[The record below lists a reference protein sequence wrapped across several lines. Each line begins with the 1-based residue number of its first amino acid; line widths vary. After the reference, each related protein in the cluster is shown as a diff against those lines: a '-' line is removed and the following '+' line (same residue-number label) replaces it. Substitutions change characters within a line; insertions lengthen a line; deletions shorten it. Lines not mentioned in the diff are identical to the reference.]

1 VKPRRPA
8 TPALPTKLPAATYTR
23 VSTTSGLHQEL
34 TSLDVQREA
43 CRTRIAHEPTWN
55 LLPESYDDGGYTGA
69 NTDRPAFQRLI
80 ADIRAGHVK
89 VVVVYKL
96 DRICRSFTDFAKLV
110 ELCEEHNVVLVSVTQ
125 NFNTGDIMGRLL
137 RNLLAIFAEFEREL
151 IVERTRDKIAAARR
165 AGKWTG
171 GLPPLGYDLV
181 GGKLVVHEAEA
192 LVVREIFALYLEH
205 RAVLTVVRVLTERGR
220 LPKMRRKKEP
230 ADKAREAA
238 PGTSEASA
246 PAVPPWTKD
255 MVLRVLR
262 CPVYT
267 GVLTSGDEV
276 FKGEHPAILDRE
288 TFEHV
293 QRTLEDHAG
302 RPPVSGRNPDYL
314 LTGRLRCGACSKAM
328 TPASTTKDNR
338 TYRFYRCITRDKRGK
353 EACAGRPLPAA
364 TIEGYVVERLREM
377 GRTHYADEVTQGL
390 KVRLAAERDALAA
403 EATRLSPAI
412 EHLQG
417 ESAGLLETLGALV
430 GPAKEQAQEKLNQ
443 TCRDLD
449 RLRQRARDVERQRA
463 HLRDTEATTAWVT
476 QVLADFDGLWKAMT
490 RENRRRLVAAL
501 VQTIVVDEEAGA
513 MEITFADVL
522 GAAEPEG
529 ARA

>member
-1 VKPRRPA
+1 MKPRRP
-8 TPALPTKLPAATYTR
+8 PPLPTRRRAAIYTR

-43 CRTRIAHEPTWN
+43 CRVRITQEPTWDP
-55 LLPESYDDGGYTGA
+55 LPQSYDDGGYTGA

-80 ADIRAGHVK
+80 ADIRAGHVH
-89 VVVVYKL
+89 VVVAYKL
-96 DRICRSFTDFAKLV
+96 DCICRSFTDFAKLV

-181 GGKLVVHEAEA
+181 SGKLVVNEAEA

-205 RAVLTVVRVLTERGR
+205 RAVLTVVRILAQRGR
-220 LPKMRRKKEP
+220 LPKTRRKKERP
-230 ADKAREAA
+230 DAPREGTAA
-238 PGTSEASA
+238 TDDASA

-262 CPVYT
+262 CRVYT
-267 GVLTSGDEV
+267 GVLASGDEV

-293 QRTLEDHAG
+293 QRILDDHAG
-302 RPPVSGRNPDYL
+302 RPAVSGRNPDYL

-328 TPASTTKDNR
+328 TPASTTKAQPDLSLLPLHHAGQAR
-338 TYRFYRCITRDKRGK
+338 QGGMPGTSAPRRDHRGIRRGPAPRDGPHALCGRSDPRAEGASGGRARRPRCRGD
-353 EACAGRPLPAA
+353 APCPGGRASAGRVGASARVRWVLWSGP
-364 TIEGYVVERLREM
+364 RRSRR
-377 GRTHYADEVTQGL
+377 RTGSRRRA
-390 KVRLAAERDALAA
+390 
-403 EATRLSPAI
+403 
-412 EHLQG
+412 
-417 ESAGLLETLGALV
+417 
-430 GPAKEQAQEKLNQ
+430 
-443 TCRDLD
+443 RDLD
-449 RLRQRARDVERQRA
+449 RLRQRASEVERQRA
-463 HLRDTEATTAWVT
+463 HLRDTEATSAWVT
-476 QVLADFDGLWKAMT
+476 EVLADFDGLWKAMT
-490 RENRRRLVAAL
+490 PENRRRLVAAL
-501 VQTIVVDEEAGA
+501 VQSIVVDEDAGA
-513 MEITFADVL
+513 MEITFARCRRRRPRRKGL
-522 GAAEPEG
+522 CA
-529 ARA
+529 

>member
-1 VKPRRPA
+1 MKPRRP
-8 TPALPTKLPAATYTR
+8 PPLPTRRRAAIYTR

-43 CRTRIAHEPTWN
+43 CRVRVTQEPTWDP
-55 LLPESYDDGGYTGA
+55 LPQSYDDGGYTGA

-80 ADIRAGHVK
+80 ADIRAGHVH
-89 VVVVYKL
+89 VVVAYKL

-181 GGKLVVHEAEA
+181 SGKLVVNEAEA

-205 RAVLTVVRVLTERGR
+205 RAVLTVVRILAQRGR
-220 LPKMRRKKEP
+220 LPKTRRKKERP
-230 ADKAREAA
+230 GAPPEV
-238 PGTSEASA
+238 PGTDDASA
-246 PAVPPWTKD
+246 PAVLPWTKD

-262 CPVYT
+262 CRVYT
-267 GVLTSGDEV
+267 GVLASGDEV

-293 QRTLEDHAG
+293 QRTLDDHAG
-302 RPPVSGRNPDYL
+302 RPAVSGRNPDYL

-328 TPASTTKDNR
+328 TPASTKKDNR

-353 EACAGRPLPAA
+353 EACSGRPLPAA
-364 TIEGYVVERLREM
+364 TIEGYVVDRLREM
-377 GRTHYADEVTQGL
+377 GRTHYADDVTHGL

-403 EATRLSPAI
+403 EATRLSPAV
-412 EHLQG
+412 ERLQG
-417 ESAGLLETLGALV
+417 ESASLLETLGALV
-430 GPAKEQAQEKLNQ
+430 GPAKEQAQEKFTQ

-463 HLRDTEATTAWVT
+463 HLRDTEATAAWVT
-476 QVLADFDGLWKAMT
+476 EVLADFDGLWKAMT
-490 RENRRRLVAAL
+490 PENRRRLVAAL
-501 VQTIVVDEEAGA
+501 VQTIVVDEDAGA

-522 GAAEPEG
+522 GGTELEG
-529 ARA
+529 ACA